1 MSLFLMMRPINI
13 FIGIISI
20 YISSFLLGITIFNLD
35 ILHIVVVV
43 SGTIAISNLI
53 NDILD
58 IKTDKINRPK
68 KQKVL
73 NKIKISKVIYMIIIL
88 FIAIQFSLYNLN
100 NISKDYFHFIILP
113 IIVTYTP
120 IFKSIPLIGN
130 ILIGFTLG
138 SVFLF
143 TEISLTKNLDLLCVP
158 ALLATYLTILRELI
172 KDIEDYSGDLLN
184 GINTFPVYFGIKAS
198 LRLYLI
204 LSILLLFW
212 GGIVLTY
219 NNQNFYYLLFFWILF
234 TPWIFTTWF
243 YIFYLKSNDYGK
255 ISLILKVATIFG
267 LIVITSLKL

>member
-13 FIGIISI
+13 FIGIISV
-20 YISSFLLGITIFNLD
+20 YISSILLGITIFNLD

-43 SGTIAISNLI
+43 SGTLAISNLI
-53 NDILD
+53 NYILD

-100 NISKDYFHFIILP
+100 NISKNYFHFIILP

-143 TEISLTKNLDLLCVP
+143 TEIILTKNLDLLCVP

>member
-13 FIGIISI
+13 FIGIISV
-20 YISSFLLGITIFNLD
+20 YISSILLGITIFNLD